1 MYGDSPSVS
10 HVRQWVKACEKG
22 NMSSRVTLFARGG
35 SVLLLALGL
44 LYTRDQL
51 WRDQDSHES
60 IPPVMLSAQARNGLS
75 DFGGAVVA
83 AKQEILIIQVRARVC
98 IPDV

>member
-1 MYGDSPSVS
+1 
-10 HVRQWVKACEKG
+10 
-22 NMSSRVTLFARGG
+22 MSSRVTLFARGG

-51 WRDQDSHES
+51 GRDQDSPSE
-60 IPPVMLSAQARNGLS
+60 VMLSAQARNGLS

-83 AKQEILIIQVRARVC
+83 AKQEILIIQVRARAC
-98 IPDV
+98 IPDL